1 MTGTEEGST
10 MKPLRAKLP
19 TVIAGMV
26 LGSVLLAAGA
36 ARAEVVN
43 QLNITGGS
51 VAFNFSN
58 GNTTVPIF
66 VESFTQAGTL
76 LMGEYQPALGP
87 NPIFPPG
94 FQIGSGLQA
103 HTFTVFTHP
112 GPDAQNPLPPP
123 SGATNGGAIEVNL
136 NALFASISGP
146 LINGGLNIG
155 NQLPALATGTFNE
168 QTGAFHIAWDHV
180 YDLPGD
186 FVAIGNFSL
195 QGGTQANP
203 IPLPAALWL
212 FGTGVIA
219 LTTARWRRLK

>member
-1 MTGTEEGST
+1 
-10 MKPLRAKLP
+10 MKARKAVPGLVMIWALMATAP
-19 TVIAGMV
+19 TQ
-26 LGSVLLAAGA
+26 
-36 ARAEVVN
+36 AEIVT

-51 VAFNFSN
+51 VAFNFSG

-66 VESFTQAGTL
+66 TESFIQVGTL
-76 LMGEYQPALGP
+76 LMGQYQPALGP
-87 NPIFPPG
+87 IPIFPPA
-94 FQIGSGLQA
+94 FQIGSGFQT
-103 HTFTVFTHP
+103 HTFTIFTNP
-112 GPDAQNPLPPP
+112 GADAQNPLPTP
-123 SGATNGGAIEVNL
+123 SGFTNGSLIQVNL

-186 FVAIGNFSL
+186 FVGIGNFSL
-195 QGGTQANP
+195 QGSANP
-203 IPLPAALWL
+203 IPLPAAVWL

-219 LTTARWRRLK
+219 LAGIARHRKGKWGHS